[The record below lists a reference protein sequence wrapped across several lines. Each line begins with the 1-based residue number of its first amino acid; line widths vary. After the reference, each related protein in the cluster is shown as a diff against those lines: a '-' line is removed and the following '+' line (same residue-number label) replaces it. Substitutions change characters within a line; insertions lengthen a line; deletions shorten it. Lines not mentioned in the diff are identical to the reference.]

1 MNEIVIEADKRLH
14 GFWSELREYR
24 ELFVF
29 LAWRDLLVRY
39 KQTVIGLAWSVL
51 TPLLTMAILT
61 VVFGGLAKLP
71 SGETPYP
78 LLVFAGMLPWQLF
91 SNTLTTSSASLVSN
105 QNMVSKVY
113 FPRIII
119 PTTTL
124 VVGIADFLISLSILA
139 MLMCWYGIVPD
150 LRVLVLPLLV
160 LLAALTSLGA
170 GYWISALSVQYR
182 DFRYIVPFIVQFGLY
197 LSPVGFS
204 TDVVPEEWRL
214 LYSLN
219 PMVGV
224 IDGFRWAL
232 LGTTT
237 ELYLPGFVC
246 SILLALL
253 LFGSGV
259 IFFLR
264 TERKFA
270 DII

>member
-1 MNEIVIEADKRLH
+1 MSETVIEADKGLR
-14 GFWSELREYR
+14 GFWSDLWEYR
-24 ELFVF
+24 EVFAF

-78 LLVFAGMLPWQLF
+78 LLVFAATLPWQFF
-91 SNTLTTSSASLVSN
+91 STTLTTSSTSLVSN
-105 QNMVSKVY
+105 RNMVSKVY

-119 PTTTL
+119 PTTAM
-124 VVGIADFLISLSILA
+124 VVGFVDLLISLSIFA
-139 MLMCWYGIVPD
+139 VLMCWYGIAPD

-170 GYWISALSVQYR
+170 GYWISALNVKYR

-204 TDVVPEEWRL
+204 TDVVPEKWRL

-232 LGTTT
+232 LGRTT
-237 ELYLPGFVC
+237 ELYVPGFVA
-246 SILLALL
+246 SVLLALL